1 MKLISSMVRPERL
14 DVIKAELRNLDVLAF
29 SVFQVQDHSPQDHGT
44 MVWRAHEYTP
54 HSSLKM
60 EIRIVVDEGDVDGVV
75 AVIMRVARTGHSG
88 DGHVCVMPV
97 DHRYDIA
104 TGRREAS

>member
-1 MKLISSMVRPERL
+1 
-14 DVIKAELRNLDVLAF
+14 
-29 SVFQVQDHSPQDHGT
+29 
-44 MVWRAHEYTP
+44 
-54 HSSLKM
+54 M
-60 EIRIVVDEGDVDGVV
+60 EIRIVVDEGDDDGVV

>member
-1 MKLISSMVRPERL
+1 
-14 DVIKAELRNLDVLAF
+14 
-29 SVFQVQDHSPQDHGT
+29 
-44 MVWRAHEYTP
+44 MVWRAHEYTRS
-54 HSSLKM
+54 SSLKM
-60 EIRIVVDEGDVDGVV
+60 EIRIVVDDDLVDSVIQ
-75 AVIMRVARTGHSG
+75 VIMRAARTGQSG